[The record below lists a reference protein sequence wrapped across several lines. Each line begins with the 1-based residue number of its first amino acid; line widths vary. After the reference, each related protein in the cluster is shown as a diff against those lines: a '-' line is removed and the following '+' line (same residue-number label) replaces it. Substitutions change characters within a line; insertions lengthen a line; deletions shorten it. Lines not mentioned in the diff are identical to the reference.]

1 MPTLKNEAFFPSPS
15 VCTLLNVALE
25 PRTQEV
31 EIASSLQIP
40 AFQII
45 GLPGPEVSEAKDRI
59 RAAIESTD
67 FEFPRRK
74 LVLNLS
80 PASVRKQGTGLDLA
94 MAIATL
100 IEGLRIEGF
109 STALFPHRRF
119 FAWGELG
126 LGGQVKAVGSP
137 TRAIASAISGRA
149 ECMIVSRDEVATFLE
164 VRDRLFPESQEKLSL
179 IGVAHL
185 SEVLFY
191 LRTGTIDGPPPAAA
205 RPGLEASGKSRDTRS
220 LLSLPSGLERTL
232 RIAATGGH
240 HFLLLGPKGVG
251 KSHALEWFLAMLPEL
266 DLETT
271 RMRSFLGEM
280 SGKSCEA
287 PYRRVGTQAKPASLL
302 GSFSTGALRPGEL
315 SLAHGGVLLADE
327 FPEWS
332 RDAREA
338 LREPLERRKLS
349 LTRVDGAV
357 ELPCD
362 FIFAGNGNLCPCG
375 GIPEAPTDESQFACR
390 CHPVDRLRYLSRLS
404 GPILD
409 RLDIVSLLR
418 KVPAMTD
425 TVENVKA
432 SPADRLAQ
440 LREEIA
446 LGRQAL
452 RGTFGSLPGKMEAFE
467 LEEILQIAPE
477 LREALDRLRFRS
489 FRDRHKT
496 FRLALTLAAL
506 QGCSLP
512 SERHLLEARAMRTE
526 ADSLF
531 RPA

>member
-1 MPTLKNEAFFPSPS
+1 MPDSKNDFSLPSPS

-59 RAAIESTD
+59 RAAVESTD

-94 MAIATL
+94 MAMATL

-109 STALFPHRRF
+109 PTAQFPHRRF

-126 LGGQVKAVGSP
+126 LGGHVKAVGAP
-137 TRAIASAISGRA
+137 ARAIASAISGRA
-149 ECMIVSRDEVATFLE
+149 ECMIVSRDEVANFLE
-164 VRDRLFPESQEKLSL
+164 IRNRLFPESEEKLSL

-185 SEVLFY
+185 SEVLQF
-191 LRTGTIDGPPPAAA
+191 LRDGTIVGQPAPKHGPVFQAA
-205 RPGLEASGKSRDTRS
+205 RSPRDTRALLALSPGLERV
-220 LLSLPSGLERTL
+220 L
-232 RIAATGGH
+232 RIAATGAH
-240 HFLLLGPKGVG
+240 HFLLLGPKGIG
-251 KSHALEWFLAMLPEL
+251 KSHALEWFLALLPEL

-302 GSFSTGALRPGEL
+302 GSYSSGTLRPGEL

-390 CHPVDRLRYLSRLS
+390 CHPLDRLRYLSRLS

-418 KVPAMTD
+418 KTPATNED
-425 TVENVKA
+425 RGTEKGSV
-432 SPADRLAQ
+432 SDRLDR

-446 LGRQAL
+446 LSRQSL

-467 LEEILQIAPE
+467 LEEILQTAPAV
-477 LREALDRLRFRS
+477 REMLDQLRFRS

-512 SERHLLEARAMRTE
+512 SERHLLEARVMRTE